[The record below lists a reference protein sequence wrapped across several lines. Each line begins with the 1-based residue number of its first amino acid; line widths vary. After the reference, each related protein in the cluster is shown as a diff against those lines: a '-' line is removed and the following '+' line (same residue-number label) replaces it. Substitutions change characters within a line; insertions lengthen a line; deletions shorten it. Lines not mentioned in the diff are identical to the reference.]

1 MELKEKNMKIGI
13 ITIHRLYNYG
23 TNLQAYALQHYIEE
37 KFGARVEII
46 DYLFP
51 NKYHKKKE
59 SLLKNVRIWLG
70 EMKMDIFQKKWIQKN
85 KFKKFQKDYY
95 HITLKKYKSRESLE
109 RTNLNYDLYITGS
122 DQVWNPKTLKN
133 DPIMFCS
140 FAPEGKRRISFGASF
155 SATDYPIEY
164 RDSARALLDKYS
176 YIGVRE
182 KTALKVLNTIGV
194 NSKIPQM
201 CNCDPTLLLD
211 KDDYHQ
217 LSLKSNLK
225 IKKPFI
231 LVYKLGYSYS
241 PEPAMSIAAKEAKK
255 ALGIDVLVIGRP
267 LRIEYDGEAKYLE
280 GVGPCDFL
288 WLFEHATYII
298 TSSFHGTMF
307 SLINRKPFVAI
318 IPGKGDDDSRI
329 KDVLQICHLEGN
341 YINSDSKDNTYNYSS
356 SVYTPSVESSIND
369 YISASKSF
377 LDKAIN
383 NECINS

>member
-1 MELKEKNMKIGI
+1 MKIGI

-23 TNLQAYALQHYIEE
+23 TNFQAYALQHYIEE
-37 KFGARVEII
+37 KYGARVEII

-51 NKYHKKKE
+51 NRYHKKRTSFFIVIRRWYGMVKE
-59 SLLKNVRIWLG
+59 
-70 EMKMDIFQKKWIQKN
+70 DILQKKLFLKN
-85 KFKKFQKDYY
+85 KFKKFQKEYY
-95 HITLKKYKSRESLE
+95 HLTPQTYKSRCILDDA
-109 RTNLNYDLYITGS
+109 NLDYDLYVTGS

-140 FAPEGKRRISFGASF
+140 FAPEGKRRISYGASF

-182 KTALKVLNTIGV
+182 KTALKVLSTIGV
-194 NSKIPQM
+194 SSKIPQV
-201 CNCDPTLLLD
+201 CTCDPTLLLG
-211 KDDYHQ
+211 KNDYHQ
-217 LSLKSNLK
+217 LSLKSSLK
-225 IKKPFI
+225 IERPFV

-241 PEPAMSIAAKEAKK
+241 PEPAMGIAIKEAKK
-255 ALGIDVLVIGRP
+255 ALGIDVLVIGHP
-267 LRIEYDGEAKYLE
+267 LKFEYDVEAKYLE

-288 WLFEHATYII
+288 WLFEHATYVI

-318 IPGKGDDDSRI
+318 IPGRGDDDSRI

-341 YINSDSKDNTYNYSS
+341 YINADSTDNTYNYSS
-356 SVYTPSVESSIND
+356 SIYTPPVESSIND

-377 LDKAIN
+377 LDKAIK
-383 NECINS
+383 NECVSC